1 MPINAL
7 NKIRLTPLT
16 NFCLI
21 RLQND
26 AVKHGKLRN
35 SEQKSEISPR
45 REKEKDRL

>member
-26 AVKHGKLRN
+26 AVKHGKLR
-35 SEQKSEISPR
+35 
-45 REKEKDRL
+45 KEKWNQSKKGKGKDSL